1 MSELLHESSDANFE
15 GDVLQSDTPV
25 LVDFWATWCGPCK
38 AMVPH
43 LENLA
48 EEHAGAVKIV
58 KLNVEKNPSTA
69 TKYGVRALPTLLM
82 FKGGEVV
89 DQMNGNPGPAKLKD
103 FVGKHAS

>member
-1 MSELLHESSDANFE
+1 MSGTLQDTSDAAFD
-15 GDVLQSDTPV
+15 GDVLTSDTPV

-38 AMVPH
+38 ALAPH

-48 EEHAGAVKIV
+48 EEHDGKIKIV
-58 KLNVEKNPSTA
+58 KLNVEKNPGTA
-69 TKYGVRALPTLLM
+69 TKYGVRALPTLLI

-103 FVGKHAS
+103 FVGKHAV

>member
-1 MSELLHESSDANFE
+1 MSDVLTDTSDASFD
-15 GDVLQSDTPV
+15 GDVLQHDTPV

-38 AMVPH
+38 ALAPH

-48 EEHAGAVKIV
+48 EEHAGKVKIV
-58 KLNVEKNPSTA
+58 KLNVEKNPGTA

-89 DQMNGNPGPAKLKD
+89 DKMMGNPGPKKLRD
-103 FVGKHAS
+103 FVEKHV